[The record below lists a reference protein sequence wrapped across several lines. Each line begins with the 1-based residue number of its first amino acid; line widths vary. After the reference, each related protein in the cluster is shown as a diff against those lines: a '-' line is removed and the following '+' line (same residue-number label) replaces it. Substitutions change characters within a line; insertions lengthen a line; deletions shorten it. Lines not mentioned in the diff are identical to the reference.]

1 MDNTLN
7 RRPSIDDPLPDF
19 AEDRTMTLEEVA
31 FCAGTSALIIQQL
44 VEEELI
50 SPVIEDDTGKRFDAA
65 ALHRIVKALR
75 IHGYLGVELQSLNL
89 IMQLLDRIERLEAE
103 LHRLRN
109 GSGN

>member
-1 MDNTLN
+1 MDNTRN
-7 RRPSIDDPLPDF
+7 RRPSIDEPLPDF
-19 AEDRTMTLEEVA
+19 SEERTMTLEEVA
-31 FCAGTSALIIQQL
+31 FCAGTSSPVIQQL

-50 SPVIEDDTGKRFDAA
+50 SPVVEDEFGKRFDAA

-75 IHGYLGVELQSLNL
+75 IHGHLGVELQSLNL

-109 GSGN
+109 GS